1 MEEHDF
7 PLQPAYEFLRSKGLG
22 NDASG
27 IREAK
32 FGSNDK
38 IMKRARLVAVLKERN
53 LLESFLATN
62 WPKAT
67 VPDGRPDIE
76 WLKKVHERYQ
86 KSRTLTCEQIDGA
99 IRRHDSD
106 LRLKGDESAFRKA
119 LEAARKVPPLLGR
132 FVAEVWVVADW
143 GSIEFFPFADRFAMA
158 EEIERVKSLLSPMGR
173 LDGWD
178 AQTNELL
185 RVVDELARSTSLLL
199 KDGDGRSQLSF
210 LSKYLH
216 FCVSD
221 AFPIWDSNARLVLG
235 GDDAATWESYKKW
248 IVRVRAEVAKHRE
261 CLERLKAPF
270 ESLLRTLDKALYT
283 IGREIVSEK

>member
-7 PLQPAYEFLRSKGLG
+7 PLQPAYEFLRSKRLA
-22 NDASG
+22 NDASA

-38 IMKRARLVAVLKERN
+38 IMKRASLVAVLAEN
-53 LLESFLATN
+53 DLLESFLARN

-67 VPDGRPDIE
+67 VPEGRPEIE

-86 KSRTLTCEQIDGA
+86 KSRALTCEQIEGA

-106 LRLKGDESAFRKA
+106 PRLTGDEAAFRKA
-119 LEAARKVPPLLGR
+119 LEAARKLPPLLGR

-143 GSIEFFPFADRFAMA
+143 GSIEFFPFTDRFAMA
-158 EEIERVKSLLSPMGR
+158 EEIERVQSLLSPIR
-173 LDGWD
+173 SLDGWD
-178 AQTNELL
+178 AETKGLL
-185 RVVDELARSTSLLL
+185 RVVDELARSTALLPR
-199 KDGDGRSQLSF
+199 DGDGRSQLSF

-221 AFPIWDSNARLVLG
+221 AFAIWDSNARLVLG

-248 IVRVRAEVAKHRE
+248 IVQVRAEVAKHRE
-261 CLERLKAPF
+261 CLERLKTPV
-270 ESLLRTLDKALYT
+270 ESLVRTLDKALYT